1 MKDKFLIAV
10 KTLKSD
16 AYFTYEGN
24 PPSTEEEYNNVKWI
38 TNGTSTDAA
47 NYGSA
52 PSEITWTKVKEEM
65 DKL

>member
-1 MKDKFLIAV
+1 M
-10 KTLKSD
+10 
-16 AYFTYEGN
+16 
-24 PPSTEEEYNNVKWI
+24 I

-52 PSEITWTKVKEEM
+52 PSEITWAKVKEEM